1 MELRE
6 ALHTQPMRR
15 LQITIIALCI
25 LLTMIDGYEV
35 LVMALVAPH
44 LAKAWTLGPVQ
55 VGYLLSAGVFGMAVG
70 AALVS
75 PLADVI
81 GRRRHIIV
89 CLALIALGMGL
100 SSIATSVAQ
109 LLAARAFAGLFIGA
123 IISSLNIVA
132 SEYSSDRRRGTVMGI
147 YGIGLPLGSALGGA
161 VTSPLIQQYGWRAP
175 FVFGA
180 LLTLVALVLVVVALP
195 ESIDYLI
202 EKRPRRALE
211 QYNRIAAKLGC
222 APAAA
227 LPAPVTSRRMQ
238 VVRTA
243 LFSDIMLW
251 RTGFLWLGYSC
262 LIAAFYFSNT
272 WTAKLIADASGD
284 PALGI
289 RTTVFIQVG
298 GVFGSLVFAALSIA
312 IRPRLAAALIL
323 FAGAIAYLLYANQL
337 HHVEAALALA
347 LLVGL
352 GANGGVAAFYAISP
366 SVYATVH
373 RSKGVGLMIAFG
385 RGIAILVPI
394 FTGYVLKAGWTPQDA
409 YQLFGGVLV
418 LAGVATVL
426 LDRSYRGRSEN
437 PETPEATAWSAATPG
452 RAPA

>member
-1 MELRE
+1 MEMRE
-6 ALHTQPMRR
+6 AIRTQPMRR
-15 LQITIIALCI
+15 LQITIIALCT

-44 LAKAWTLGPVQ
+44 LAKAWTLGSVQ

-70 AALVS
+70 AALIS
-75 PLADVI
+75 PLADAI

-89 CLALIALGMGL
+89 CLSMIAVGMGL
-100 SSIATSVAQ
+100 SAIATSVAQ
-109 LLAARAFAGLFIGA
+109 LLAFRAFAGLFIGA

-132 SEYSSDRRRGTVMGI
+132 SEYSSARRRGTAMGI

-180 LLTLVALVLVVVALP
+180 LLTVVALALVVFALP
-195 ESIDYLI
+195 ESIEYLV

-211 QYNRIAAKLGC
+211 QYNRIAARLGC
-222 APAAA
+222 ASAAV
-227 LPAPVTSRRMQ
+227 LPPPVTSRRME
-238 VVRTA
+238 VVRMA
-243 LFSDIMLW
+243 LFTDIMLW
-251 RTGFLWLGYSC
+251 RTGFLWLGYAC

-298 GVFGSLVFAALSIA
+298 GVFGSLVFAALSLV
-312 IRPRLAAALIL
+312 IRPRLATALIL
-323 FAGAIAYLLYANQL
+323 FGGTIAYVLYANQL
-337 HHVEAALALA
+337 HHVDAALALA

-385 RGIAILVPI
+385 RGVAIFVPI
-394 FTGYVLKAGWTPQDA
+394 FTGYVLKAGWTPHDA
-409 YQLFGGVLV
+409 YQLFAGVL
-418 LAGVATVL
+418 LFAGVATVL
-426 LDRSYRGRSEN
+426 LDRTYRGRSEN
-437 PETPEATAWSAATPG
+437 PDTSEATEWSPATSV
-452 RAPA
+452 RVSA